1 MDAILIDGKGESR
14 VVGSPMPHSNDI
26 IYKDDE
32 GNWLPIF
39 FMIPKKSEDFGV
51 MCGLDC
57 DSKVDHDTNNNKN
70 NNNSD
75 NKNNSGSN
83 CSFAKFKY
91 ESDLLHAFITCNIN
105 QIKHFILSWFTWLVL
120 GINCDLRTHL
130 HSFY

>member
-1 MDAILIDGKGESR
+1 
-14 VVGSPMPHSNDI
+14 
-26 IYKDDE
+26 
-32 GNWLPIF
+32 
-39 FMIPKKSEDFGV
+39 MIPKKSEDFGV
-51 MCGLDC
+51 IPEYLRAA
-57 DSKVDHDTNNNKN
+57 STVTPRLIINNHYNNNDTNNNK

-120 GINCDLRTHL
+120 GINCELRTHI
-130 HSFY
+130 HSFC